1 MHAKLWSGRA
11 LEQQLFLVDVFGQA
25 PFSGNPLPVILG
37 TSGLSDERM
46 LAITR
51 WFNVSETTFIFPAT
65 DADADYHVR
74 IFTPA
79 RELPFAGHPTLGSCC
94 AWLAAGGKPRK
105 NDTIVQQ
112 CGAGLISIRRTEGQL
127 AFAAPPLVKSGPAD
141 KAKRAELAAFLNI
154 AVEDIVEAEWVDN
167 GPGWVA
173 VLLKSAED
181 VLRLRPQ
188 SSAARTTDVGVVGP
202 HAPGGPANFELR
214 AFYTDQNLNVRE
226 DPVTGSLNASVAQWL
241 FASGRA
247 KDRYTAAQG
256 TCIGYTG
263 RVELTIDGNGQVWV
277 GGKTL
282 VLTGGPLTVSL

>member
-1 MHAKLWSGRA
+1 MRA
-11 LEQQLFLVDVFGQA
+11 SFRSAQTLEQQLYLVDVFGQA
-25 PFSGNPLPVILG
+25 AFSGNPLPVILG
-37 TSGLSDERM
+37 SKGLSTERM

-51 WFNVSETTFIFPAT
+51 WFNVSETTFVFPPT
-65 DADADYHVR
+65 DAGADYHVR

-105 NDTIVQQ
+105 SDTIVQQ
-112 CGAGLISIRRTEGQL
+112 CGAGLISIKRTEGQL

-141 KAKRAELAAFLNI
+141 KAKRAELAAFLDI
-154 AVEDIVEAEWVDN
+154 AVEDIVDAEWVDN

-173 VLLKSAED
+173 VLLKSAEQ
-181 VLRLRPQ
+181 VLSLRPQ
-188 SSAARTTDVGVVGP
+188 TSSPTQVDIGVVGP
-202 HAPGGPANFELR
+202 HAPGGPADFELR
-214 AFYTDQNLNVRE
+214 AFYTDQNGMLRE

-247 KDRYTAAQG
+247 RNRYIAAQG

-282 VLTGGPLTVSL
+282 VLTGGPLTVPL

>member
-1 MHAKLWSGRA
+1 M
-11 LEQQLFLVDVFGQA
+11 EQQLYITDVFGQA

-37 TSGLSDERM
+37 AAGLSDDRM
-46 LAITR
+46 QAITR
-51 WFNVSETTFIFPAT
+51 WFNVSETTFVLPPSNPG
-65 DADADYHVR
+65 ADYHVR

-105 NDTIVQQ
+105 SDVVVQQ
-112 CGAGLISIRRTEGQL
+112 CAAGLIPIRRVDGRL
-127 AFAAPPLVKSGPAD
+127 AFAAPPLLRSGPAD
-141 KAKRAELAAFLNI
+141 KAKRAELAAFLDI
-154 AVEDIVEAEWVDN
+154 AVEDIVDAEWVDN

-173 VLLKSAED
+173 VLLKSAEQ
-181 VLRLRPQ
+181 VLAVRPQ
-188 SSAARTTDVGVVGP
+188 TTAATQTDVGVVGQ
-202 HAPGGPANFELR
+202 HRAGGPADFELR
-214 AFYTDQNLNVRE
+214 AFYTDQNLAVRE

-241 FASGRA
+241 FATGRA

-282 VLTGGPLTVSL
+282 ALAGGPLTVPL